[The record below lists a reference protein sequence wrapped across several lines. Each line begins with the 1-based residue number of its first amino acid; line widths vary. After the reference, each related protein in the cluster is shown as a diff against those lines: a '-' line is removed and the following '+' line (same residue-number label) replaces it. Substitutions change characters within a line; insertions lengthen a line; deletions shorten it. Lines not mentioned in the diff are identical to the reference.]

1 MQLVRQEEDISFY
14 CRECGLPADESSVPQ
29 LPNFESTR
37 IPAMDEDQTSAVH
50 SQPAEPESTT
60 TTAVPDQNESSFT
73 IPQEGS
79 TRHLDVDQSFDV
91 SQRSFEMPDII
102 QEK

>member
-29 LPNFESTR
+29 LPDLESTR
-37 IPAMDEDQTSAVH
+37 ISAIDED
-50 SQPAEPESTT
+50 
-60 TTAVPDQNESSFT
+60 ESSFT
-73 IPQEGS
+73 IPEEGS
-79 TRHLDVDQSFDV
+79 TVHLDADQSFDV
-91 SQRSFEMPDII
+91 SQPSFDMPDII

>member
-60 TTAVPDQNESSFT
+60 TTAAPNQNESSFT
-73 IPQEGS
+73 IPEEDF
-79 TRHLDVDQSFDV
+79 TVHLDANQSFDV
-91 SQRSFEMPDII
+91 SQRSFDIPDII
-102 QEK
+102 LEK